1 MAQDRLD
8 KLIAKREAMN
18 AKIRLEQ
25 GRERSRRRRHDTRRK
40 IIAGALVLAEEDPAI
55 KGWLYGTLG
64 QVLTRKDER
73 DLFGLPALSSENP
86 TLMSSEPDPA
96 AARPE
101 LRSAWM
107 KRRGAARLEQRNER
121 SGCSEVNGFAATASA
136 GRFQEKLVAV
146 FVRFRGFV
154 FPEASCWRSA
164 PSDLH
169 CRPPDDGGC
178 PPRGGF
184 IEEKKVLIR
193 CSSPIFGFR
202 RIGPVGRP
210 RVAELVGVRSSS

>member
-101 LRSAWM
+101 TPLGMDEEAG
-107 KRRGAARLEQRNER
+107 RGAA
-121 SGCSEVNGFAATASA
+121 
-136 GRFQEKLVAV
+136 
-146 FVRFRGFV
+146 
-154 FPEASCWRSA
+154 
-164 PSDLH
+164 
-169 CRPPDDGGC
+169 
-178 PPRGGF
+178 
-184 IEEKKVLIR
+184 
-193 CSSPIFGFR
+193 
-202 RIGPVGRP
+202 
-210 RVAELVGVRSSS
+210 